1 LRLKYSFIIGI
12 VLIALLSTSI
22 YATVGM
28 ETAEA
33 RKMIKNHSESPKQK
47 IPESIKKI
55 FKTEK
60 TK

>member
-22 YATVGM
+22 YATVGI

-33 RKMIKNHSESPKQK
+33 MKKSKNHSESPKQK